1 MLLACAAASS
11 AADLPDAGA
20 DGWHT
25 WQVEVVEAAPELCCF
40 SWNSGIAS
48 KKHCNLDGRHGCSGS
63 SYDNPFPSDE
73 IQVYAF
79 MNAGAATRIR
89 VLSSQCPVTSDSA
102 ITDLGA
108 VAVDDSVDWLQRQFA
123 PQSGVAAESIEGV

>member
-25 WQVEVVEAAPELCCF
+25 WRVEVVDAAPELCCF
-40 SWNSGIAS
+40 LWNSGIAAN
-48 KKHCNLDGRHGCSGS
+48 KHCNLDGRHGGFS
-63 SYDNPFPSDE
+63 
-73 IQVYAF
+73 
-79 MNAGAATRIR
+79 
-89 VLSSQCPVTSDSA
+89 SSQYPVTSDSA